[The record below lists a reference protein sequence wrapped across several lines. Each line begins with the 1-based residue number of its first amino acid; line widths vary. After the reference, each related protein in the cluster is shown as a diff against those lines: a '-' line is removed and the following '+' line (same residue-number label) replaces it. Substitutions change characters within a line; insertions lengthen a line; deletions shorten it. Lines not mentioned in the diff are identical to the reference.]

1 MKKSDTT
8 WGKEVW
14 QQRLYK
20 KSSRYLMVSPVC
32 STRHMLACPV
42 IVIYASG
49 QSKKKNSTEN
59 ESRGKT
65 HDNFLR
71 VD

>member
-1 MKKSDTT
+1 MKKLDTT
-8 WGKEVW
+8 WGKEVR

-20 KSSRYLMVSPVC
+20 KNSNHLMVSPVC
-32 STRHMLACPV
+32 STEHMLACPV
-42 IVIYASG
+42 IVIFQRSAP
-49 QSKKKNSTEN
+49 KKISAEN

-71 VD
+71 VG